1 MPTTH
6 LGTKGQPLIAAKLA
20 LGTNNQNSQPQAD
33 AYIAHTVLSN
43 GYVAYRATLTNWLPD
58 YQYLHR
64 APCPEVP
71 VNGGEHWRHDNQ
83 SQVKRDTTL
92 ALLPHKRLV
101 VSEDFPLGSPWP
113 SNFTAK
119 KGHLRDVKALSS
131 SSSKLT
137 GEKERENK
145 AVKETVW
152 WLKFDC
158 RGVPEEMKGAM
169 QEEDEEKERVKQRQ
183 AEKARFQGGRMVQRG
198 NAKVWRKEPRF
209 RGSGRVVTLDDPVKD
224 GKGLAFGE
232 QILPSDL
239 WRENRRWNA
248 PTVEEGE
255 GMRMEDIIREELAYT
270 IRTVQRC
277 TPKKTVKKTI
287 KKRVSFKTPLVEE
300 IPYLQPPEL
309 LLPDSASD
317 CGLSVGSD
325 SGCEYDGFLGF
336 SEDEAQGWM
345 PVMVREDQKEEEEG
359 WVSLTGSWMMLGGV
373 PEEKKMVKL

>member
-1 MPTTH
+1 
-6 LGTKGQPLIAAKLA
+6 
-20 LGTNNQNSQPQAD
+20 
-33 AYIAHTVLSN
+33 
-43 GYVAYRATLTNWLPD
+43 
-58 YQYLHR
+58 
-64 APCPEVP
+64 
-71 VNGGEHWRHDNQ
+71 
-83 SQVKRDTTL
+83 
-92 ALLPHKRLV
+92 
-101 VSEDFPLGSPWP
+101 
-113 SNFTAK
+113 
-119 KGHLRDVKALSS
+119 
-131 SSSKLT
+131 
-137 GEKERENK
+137 
-145 AVKETVW
+145 
-152 WLKFDC
+152 
-158 RGVPEEMKGAM
+158 MKGAM